1 VSFTPVGRRVPP
13 RLYRSKLFVPGSRPA
28 LFEKAAASAADVVC
42 LDLEDAVAPA
52 EKDTARDNIVAA
64 INEVNWGEKIV
75 TARINGLDTHWC
87 YRDVLTLVEKS
98 GERLD
103 AIMIPKVGNSSD
115 VYAIDMLITQSSQF
129 AGRKKQIGL
138 EVIIETTSGLT
149 NINAIAS
156 SSKRLETLHF
166 GAADY
171 AASQGMRTTN
181 IGGGNADYV
190 MLSDRAPDRARER
203 HWNDLWHYPL
213 FRICQA
219 ARAHGLVP
227 IDGPFGDYSD
237 PEGFHVQAMRTAVL
251 GCEGKWAIHPSQVAL
266 ANEIYTPPQ
275 KEVERAEAILAAMT
289 EAREKGLGAVSLNG
303 VLIDAAS
310 IRQAQVIVSQMELI
324 RQRSKARG
332 SATLP

>member
-1 VSFTPVGRRVPP
+1 MSFTPVERRVPP

-42 LDLEDAVAPA
+42 LDLEDAVAPVD
-52 EKDTARDNIVAA
+52 KDKARDSIVAA
-64 INEVNWGEKIV
+64 LNEVNWGEKLV

-87 YRDVLTLVEKS
+87 YRDVLALVEEG

-103 AIMIPKVGNSSD
+103 AIMIPKVGNAAD
-115 VYAIDMLITQSSQF
+115 VYAIDMLVTQASIAMSRQ
-129 AGRKKQIGL
+129 KKIGL
-138 EVIIETTSGLT
+138 EVMIETTSGLT
-149 NINAIAS
+149 NIDAIAA

-181 IGGGNADYV
+181 IGGGNADYA
-190 MLSDRAPDRARER
+190 MLTDKAPDRARER

-213 FRICQA
+213 FRLCQA

-237 PEGFHVQAMRTAVL
+237 PEGFRVQAMRTVIL
-251 GCEGKWAIHPSQVAL
+251 GCEGKWAIHPNQVAL
-266 ANEIYTPPQ
+266 ANEVYTPPQ
-275 KEVERAEAILAAMT
+275 KEVERAEAILAAMK
-289 EAREKGLGAVSLNG
+289 EAQGKGLGAVALNG

-310 IRQAQVIVSQMELI
+310 IRQAQVIVRQMELI
-324 RQRSKARG
+324 RARG
-332 SATLP
+332 

>member
-1 VSFTPVGRRVPP
+1 MSFQPVERRTPP
-13 RLYRSKLFVPGSRPA
+13 RLYRSKLFVPGARPQ

-52 EKDTARDNIVAA
+52 DKDKARDNIVAA
-64 INEVNWGEKIV
+64 LNDVNWGNKLV
-75 TARINGLDTHWC
+75 TVRINGLDTNFC
-87 YRDVLTLVEKS
+87 YRDVLALVEKG

-103 AIMIPKVGNSSD
+103 AIMVPKVGNGSD
-115 VYAIDMLITQSSQF
+115 LYAIDMLITQASSF

-149 NINAIAS
+149 NIDDICKAS
-156 SSKRLETLHF
+156 RRLETLHF

-190 MLSDRAPDRARER
+190 MLTDGSGERAR

-213 FRICQA
+213 FRLAQA
-219 ARAHGLVP
+219 ARAHGIVP

-237 PEGFHVQAMRTAVL
+237 PDGFRVQANRTAIL

-275 KEVERAEAILAAMT
+275 KEVERAEAILAAMK
-289 EAREKGLGAVSLNG
+289 EAQEKGLGAVALNG

-310 IRQAQVIVSQMELI
+310 IRQAHVIVKQVEMIQGRAL
-324 RQRSKARG
+324 
-332 SATLP
+332 